1 MIRSLKEE
9 DIPLILSWYNWYI
22 EHSEATFETEQ
33 LSLQEFQDRVHMIMK
48 TYPWIILEEDGKPVG
63 YAYLASFIP
72 RAAYD
77 WTIDLAIYLDPEQ
90 RGKGYGDLLM
100 DAVIEIA
107 KKAGYV
113 NMVSIITKGNI
124 PSEKLHEKHGF
135 VKMGEFDESGYKFGK
150 WLGVTYYTLRLNPP
164 AKHPDKPINPEI

>member
-33 LSLQEFQDRVHMIMK
+33 LSLEEFRDRVHMIMK

-72 RAAYD
+72 RAIIYACF
-77 WTIDLAIYLDPEQ
+77 LSSVNLLSFAKEAIQ
-90 RGKGYGDLLM
+90 LL
-100 DAVIEIA
+100 VVQPPYERF
-107 KKAGYV
+107 
-113 NMVSIITKGNI
+113 T
-124 PSEKLHEKHGF
+124 PSTPQSLH
-135 VKMGEFDESGYKFGK
+135 
-150 WLGVTYYTLRLNPP
+150 
-164 AKHPDKPINPEI
+164 IC